1 MFSNLSKGSV
11 LYGLD
16 RRDKIKWFTASIEK
30 VAPGMSK
37 TAPNMFGQFPEL
49 RLDIV
54 ANINGEKNFNKFLVI
69 MQLLI
74 LVKNLL

>member
-30 VAPGMSK
+30 VTPGMSK
-37 TAPNMFGQFPEL
+37 TTPNML
-49 RLDIV
+49 S
-54 ANINGEKNFNKFLVI
+54 
-69 MQLLI
+69 LI
-74 LVKNLL
+74 HI

>member
-37 TAPNMFGQFPEL
+37 TTPNGCGCNTSCGCNTGCSQYPYGFWGNGFGG
-49 RLDIV
+49 
-54 ANINGEKNFNKFLVI
+54 NI
-69 MQLLI
+69 I
-74 LVKNLL
+74 L